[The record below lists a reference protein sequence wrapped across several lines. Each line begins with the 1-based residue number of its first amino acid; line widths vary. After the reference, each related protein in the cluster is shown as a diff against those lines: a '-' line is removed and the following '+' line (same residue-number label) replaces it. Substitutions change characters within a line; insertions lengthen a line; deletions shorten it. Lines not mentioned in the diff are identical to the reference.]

1 MLTFRS
7 EKGSS
12 VQKETGMSGT
22 DYEKIERA
30 IMFLEE
36 NSLGQPTLD
45 EAARHVNLSPYY
57 FQRLFKKRVGV
68 SPKRYLQFL
77 TVENAKLLLNRS
89 ASVMET
95 AFDVGLSGPGRL
107 HDLFVSVETVTP
119 GQFKTR
125 GRDIE
130 ICYSISDSPF
140 GRCLLAMTPKGVCD
154 LRFVDGAR
162 GEQAVRDLSKKW
174 SAAVFTQNQQM
185 GDEMVHRIFSPM
197 SGPGSEKLSLDLYG
211 TNFQIKVWQA
221 LLRIPEG
228 MVVSYTDVASMIS
241 RPDAVRAVA
250 GAVGKNPV
258 AWLIPCHRVLRSS
271 GEIGGYRYGTA
282 RKKIMLAK
290 ELAGGAG

>member
-1 MLTFRS
+1 MLNFRP

-12 VQKETGMSGT
+12 AQKETGMSGIA
-22 DYEKIERA
+22 YEKIEKA

-36 NSLGQPTLD
+36 HSQGQPTLK

-77 TVENAKLLLNRS
+77 TVENAKVLLNRS

-140 GRCLLAMTPKGVCD
+140 GRCLLAMTQKGVCD
-154 LRFVDGAR
+154 LRFVDSAHS
-162 GEQAVRDLSKKW
+162 EQAVRDLSKKW
-174 SAAVFTQNQQM
+174 SAAVFTQDQQM
-185 GDEMVHRIFSPM
+185 GDEMVRRIFSPM

-221 LLRIPEG
+221 LLKIPEG
-228 MVVSYTDVASMIS
+228 TVVSYTDVASMIS

-258 AWLIPCHRVLRSS
+258 AWLIPCHRVLRRS
-271 GEIGGYRYGTA
+271 GKPGG
-282 RKKIMLAK
+282 
-290 ELAGGAG
+290 

>member
-1 MLTFRS
+1 
-7 EKGSS
+7 
-12 VQKETGMSGT
+12 MSGT
-22 DYEKIERA
+22 DYEKIEKA

-36 NSLGQPTLD
+36 NSLDQPTLD
-45 EAARHVNLSPYY
+45 EAAVHVNLSPYY

-77 TVENAKLLLNRS
+77 TVENAKVLLNRS

-125 GRDIE
+125 GRSIE
-130 ICYSISDSPF
+130 ICYAISDSPF
-140 GRCLLAMTPKGVCD
+140 GRCLLAMTQKGVCD

-162 GEQAVRDLSKKW
+162 GEKAVMDLSRKW
-174 SAAVFTQNQQM
+174 SAAVLSEDQQM
-185 GDEMVHRIFSPM
+185 GDEMVRRIFSPM
-197 SGPGSEKLSLDLYG
+197 SGSGPEKLYLDLYG

-228 MVVSYTDVASMIS
+228 KVVSYTDVAKGIGRS
-241 RPDAVRAVA
+241 DAVRAVA
-250 GAVGKNPV
+250 GAVGKNPI
-258 AWLIPCHRVLRSS
+258 AWLIPCHRVLRRS
-271 GEIGGYRYGTA
+271 GKPGGYRWGMT
-282 RKKIMLAK
+282 RKKIMLAR
-290 ELAGGAG
+290 ELVVGDSA